1 MLEWTDLH
9 RQYVEL
15 VEVKL
20 DTFCQENNAN
30 VEEMFKEISEASDN
44 AGISEFLPQI
54 ILNTEY
60 HYFSR
65 QMKAMA
71 EKADDRRRSMK
82 ASLVVPSK
90 KDAVGFNLS
99 GVYHK
104 SPDDP
109 MTPEMWEKFLQA
121 VKCPWVF
128 RKLITK
134 SAMNIKEVFITHT
147 ETQMI
152 FKYKMKFFGTRE
164 MVYNLD
170 GESRDV
176 ENVWKVTYPQRAFNN
191 NEKERVIVKVE
202 PHPALGKGGFTEH
215 NFHHVKKNGVTTL
228 VWGQALTDPSQKL
241 EFSSE
246 MWFQMNEGDD
256 EGAGHK

>member
-15 VEVKL
+15 VETKL
-20 DTFCQENNAN
+20 DGFCQDNGAN

-60 HYFSR
+60 HHFSK

-71 EKADDRRRSMK
+71 EKDDDRRRSM
-82 ASLVVPSK
+82 AAAQVLPSK
-90 KDAVGFNLS
+90 KDGIGFNLS

-109 MTPEMWEKFLQA
+109 MTNADWDRFLQA

-134 SAMNIKEVFITHT
+134 SAMNIKDVFITHN
-147 ETQMI
+147 ENQMI

-164 MVYNLD
+164 MIYNLD
-170 GESRDV
+170 GKSRDV
-176 ENVWKVTYPQRAFNN
+176 ENVWKVMYPQCAFNEN
-191 NEKERVIVKVE
+191 DRERVVVKVD
-202 PHPALGKGGFTEH
+202 PHPSLGKGGYTEH
-215 NFHHVKKNGVTTL
+215 NFHLKKKDGVTTL
-228 VWGQALTDPSQKL
+228 VWGQALVDPSQNL
-241 EFSSE
+241 DFESE
-246 MWFQMNEGDD
+246 MWFQMNDDDD